1 MQPTVGPGP
10 WSGSAGPCAGWAGVP
25 PGRPASRP
33 ARPVCSPVLPAGAP
47 AHPVSLFQ
55 LHHNTC
61 IYVILFGFLHVHFL
75 ICLFLGG
82 MFAQTSS
89 TFINEISIL
98 LVFVWVRNSWCG
110 FPQIHISISYL
121 GNRLLQ
127 VILIIAVR
135 DCVTSWSYQESLSL
149 HSA

>member
-1 MQPTVGPGP
+1 MHLTSLPRSMVRP
-10 WSGSAGPCAGWAGVP
+10 AGPCAGWAGVP
-25 PGRPASRP
+25 PGRSAARP
-33 ARPVCSPVLPAGAP
+33 DRPVCSPVLPAGAP

-61 IYVILFGFLHVHFL
+61 IYVILFGLLHVHFL

-82 MFAQTSS
+82 MFAQTISS
-89 TFINEISIL
+89 FIKEISII

-127 VILIIAVR
+127 VILIIAMR